1 MFSNAFNTLRVD
13 ISTYLINQLT
23 RNRINRIGNN
33 NIMKSM
39 LSIDMMEHYLYRKQ
53 QNLNQQLRKYQM
65 NHQRSQIKNFQMKVN
80 EKEKKKKMKKR

>member
-23 RNRINRIGNN
+23 RNRINRTGNN
-33 NIMKSM
+33 NIMKST

-65 NHQRSQIKNFQMKVN
+65 NHQHSQIKYLQMKVN
-80 EKEKKKKMKKR
+80 EKKKKKMKKR